1 MKRLLLGITLLAII
15 LIAVL
20 CKPIDNTNEEVL
32 LQSNKVEIVAG
43 QSSK

>member
-20 CKPIDNTNEEVL
+20 CKPIDNTNEDDL
-32 LQSNKVEIVAG
+32 MQSDKVEMVADH
-43 QSSK
+43 SSK